1 MVRNPIMPILALS
14 YVTLFDATGRS
25 LWLQRAEQ
33 LTKEMDR
40 LFSDRDAGDYI
51 KAKTDDP
58 VPPAKIRSDQPVL
71 SGNSVALGLLSKLS
85 RRTLTVE

>member
-1 MVRNPIMPILALS
+1 MVRNPIMPILAFS

-25 LWLQRAEQ
+25 LWLRRAEQ

-58 VPPAKIRSDQPVL
+58 VTTS
-71 SGNSVALGLLSKLS
+71 
-85 RRTLTVE
+85 